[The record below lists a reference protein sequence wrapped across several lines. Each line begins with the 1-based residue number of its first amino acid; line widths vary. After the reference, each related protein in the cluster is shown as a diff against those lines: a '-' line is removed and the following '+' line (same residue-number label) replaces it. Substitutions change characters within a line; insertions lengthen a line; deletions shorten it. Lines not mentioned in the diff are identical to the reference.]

1 MPERKAP
8 HPLDRVRKIT
18 EPLTIAPDN
27 RQSTIDNRPLTA
39 DRQPLT
45 VDRRQPTA
53 DPNQPFTVSSLLL
66 PVFITKFIVMILTY
80 KLNAMNAKKSESVNL
95 ENKRTIFM
103 EIGMII
109 ALVLVLCAF
118 NWKSYEKQAYTNYTR
133 SIDNTPVDLAPVTI
147 QKPPEPP
154 QMKKPVVVHTINIVD
169 NESPIDDNY
178 VIDAEIDLMDT
189 MPVYIPLPAME
200 SEEEA
205 PEEEIF
211 TIVESM
217 PEFPGGEAALYAY
230 LQENMT
236 YPRFAN
242 EAGISGKVYVTFVVE
257 RDGKITDVKLLRGI
271 GGGCD
276 EEALRVIKM
285 MPDWKPGLQRNHPVR
300 VQFILDVKFTL
311 NQM

>member
-1 MPERKAP
+1 MK
-8 HPLDRVRKIT
+8 
-18 EPLTIAPDN
+18 
-27 RQSTIDNRPLTA
+27 
-39 DRQPLT
+39 
-45 VDRRQPTA
+45 
-53 DPNQPFTVSSLLL
+53 
-66 PVFITKFIVMILTY
+66 
-80 KLNAMNAKKSESVNL
+80 AKKSESANL

-109 ALVLVLCAF
+109 TLVLVLCAF
-118 NWKSYEKQAYTNYTR
+118 NWKSYEKQLYSNNMR
-133 SIDNTPVDLAPVTI
+133 SIDNTPVDLVPITI

-154 QMKKPVVVHTINIVD
+154 QMKKPIVVHTINIVD
-169 NESPIDDNY
+169 NEFLVDDDY
-178 VIDAEIDLMDT
+178 VIDAEIDPLDT
-189 MPVYIPLPAME
+189 MPVYIPLPAMA

-217 PEFPGGEAALYAY
+217 PEFPGGEAALYAF
-230 LQENMT
+230 LQGNMT

-242 EAGISGKVYVTFVVE
+242 EAGISGKVYITFVVE
-257 RDGKITDVKLLRGI
+257 KNGKITDVKVLRGI

-285 MPDWKPGLQRNHPVR
+285 MPDWKPGMQRNHPVR

-311 NQM
+311 SGK